1 MSQASA
7 QSSSGNVSFADPNA
21 AQSNW
26 VLWGI
31 GGLVILALVFAL
43 AQKGK

>member
-7 QSSSGNVSFADPNA
+7 QSTSGNVSFVDPNA
-21 AQSNW
+21 AQSNY

-31 GGLVILALVFAL
+31 GGLVILVLVLALVK
-43 AQKGK
+43 KGK